1 MGWLLEILIANLAI
15 GLMEDVDEVAEKWL
29 IIVFRLAP
37 WGGWLKKKK
46 ESSIRNEKQ
55 LGPGS
60 KMITLMVK
68 KK

>member
-29 IIVFRLAP
+29 IIVFRRAP

-55 LGPGS
+55 LSPGS